1 MRLNHIEVKYMK
13 IESAKN
19 MKLQDKVRLWVAC
32 AVTLAA
38 LLPYGCNE
46 PEKIK
51 NPLAHV
57 LASDNEAIRK
67 VMDSVALYELQI
79 RYTQIDRRNDS
90 ILFTDYDFQ
99 VNDQNYFY
107 PASTVKFPTA
117 VLALERLNQTDS
129 LQKETRFYVEGDSIE
144 TTFAENV
151 SKIFAVSD
159 NHANNRLFEFLGQD
173 AINETLQNKDISN
186 VRISHRLGYHTDDV
200 TTLPLIIYLNDS
212 TTGTTTP
219 TINMAPKALA
229 LNSVSKG
236 VGFYSD
242 DELIEEPFDFSLK
255 NHYPIE
261 AQHQV
266 LKRVIFPQNFP
277 LNKRFN
283 ISDTQRNFLLS
294 AMHTL
299 PKEVGYDSETYY
311 DSYCKFFMY
320 GDTKEAIPD
329 HIKIYNK
336 VGFAYGTLTD
346 CAYISDTKNNVDF
359 LLTATILVNKDGVF
373 NDDVYE
379 YDEIGIPFLAALGR
393 ELHAYEL
400 NRKK

>member
-1 MRLNHIEVKYMK
+1 MPLNRIEVKYMK
-13 IESAKN
+13 NEIAKMITQYKN
-19 MKLQDKVRLWVAC
+19 GLFRG
-32 AVTLAA
+32 LAFA
-38 LLPYGCNE
+38 MITALPYGCNE
-46 PEKIK
+46 AEKITD
-51 NPLAHV
+51 PLSFV
-57 LASDNEAIRK
+57 LASQNEAIRK
-67 VMDSVALYELQI
+67 VMDSVATYELQI
-79 RYTQIDRRNDS
+79 RYTQIDRRNDR

-129 LQKETRFYVEGDSIE
+129 LQKETLFYVEGDSVE

-151 SKIFAVSD
+151 SRIFAVSD
-159 NHANNRLFEFLGQD
+159 NDANNRLLEFLGQD
-173 AINETLQNKDISN
+173 AINDALRRKGITP

-200 TTLPLIIYLNDS
+200 TTTPLIIYLNDS
-212 TTGTTTP
+212 TTGTTAP
-219 TINMAPKALA
+219 TINKVPKALS
-229 LNSVSKG
+229 LNSITKG

-242 DELIEEPFDFSLK
+242 GELIREPFDFSLK
-255 NHYPIE
+255 NYYPIE

-266 LKRVIFPQNFP
+266 LKRVIFPQNFTP
-277 LNKRFN
+277 DQRFDL
-283 ISDTQRNFLLS
+283 SDIQREFLLKT
-294 AMHTL
+294 MHTL
-299 PKEVGYDSETYY
+299 PKEVGYDPETYY

-346 CAYISDTKNNVDF
+346 CAYISDTKNNIDF
-359 LLTATILVNKDGVF
+359 LITATILVNKDGVF

-393 ELHAYEL
+393 ELYAYEL